1 MSEQRNLVLAV
12 GLSLVVLIS
21 FNYFYEK
28 PKMAELTHQV
38 ETKNVQEN
46 KKDTSKRPEEL
57 ITQVEKI
64 ARPDAINSTG
74 RVAVLTPKLQG
85 SVNLKGG
92 RLDDLTLLGYHET
105 TDQNSEEI
113 TLLNPN
119 NTADSYF
126 VDFGWEGE
134 GKLPDMNTVWK
145 VSSATG
151 SDASKKGSAQLTP
164 SQSVTIYW
172 DNGAGLRFERTF
184 SVDEDY
190 LFSISDRVINN
201 NKSEFKLRSYGN
213 VTRVGTPKTSG
224 YYILHEGAIGV
235 IEGRL
240 KEFDYAKL
248 TKEKNIEQTTIGG
261 WLGFTDKYWLVALV
275 PDQKAQVQTRFKGD
289 QAREIYSSGFVNP
302 EQTLKPGQ
310 TIEVKQ
316 NVFAG
321 AKILR
326 LLDSYEKNAGI
337 DRFDLAVDF
346 GWFYFVTK
354 PLFYVL
360 EFLHQLLGNLG
371 VAILV
376 LTVFVK
382 LLFYPLA
389 NKSFKSMA
397 RMKAVQPKLEALK
410 QRYANDKMRMNQE
423 LMELYRKEKI
433 NPMSGCLPM
442 LIQAPIFFC
451 LYKVFFV
458 TIEMRHAPFFW
469 WIHDLSAPDPT
480 SIFNLF
486 GLLPWVA
493 PSFLMIGAWPLIMGA
508 TMVLQQRMNPQPADP
523 AQAKI
528 MMIMPIM
535 FTYLFASFPAGLV
548 IYWAWSNILTITQQY
563 FITKQA
569 LNSPVVVNRTKRK

>member
-12 GLSLVVLIS
+12 GLSLAILLG
-21 FNYFYEK
+21 FNYFYER
-28 PKMAELTHQV
+28 PKVVELTHQI
-38 ETKNVQEN
+38 EAEKTQASP
-46 KKDTSKRPEEL
+46 KKPEQVASIEKVTRHEAVNTAGRIAILTSKL
-57 ITQVEKI
+57 
-64 ARPDAINSTG
+64 S
-74 RVAVLTPKLQG
+74 G
-85 SVNLKGG
+85 SINLKGG
-92 RLDDLTLLGYHET
+92 RLDDLTLVGYHET
-105 TDQNSEEI
+105 TEQNSAEI

-119 NTADSYF
+119 NTTDAYF

-134 GKLPDMNTVWK
+134 GKLPAADTVWK
-145 VSSATG
+145 A
-151 SDASKKGSAQLTP
+151 KNSAQLSA
-164 SQSVTIYW
+164 SQPVTIYW
-172 DNGAGLRFERTF
+172 ENGDGLRFERTF

-201 NKSEFKLRSYGN
+201 NKSEFKLRSYGQ

-224 YYILHEGAIGV
+224 YYILHEGAIGI

-240 KEFDYAKL
+240 KEFDYLKL
-248 TKEKNIEQTTIGG
+248 TKEKNIEQTTTGG
-261 WLGFTDKYWLVALV
+261 WLGFTDKYWLVALI
-275 PDQKAQVQTRFKGD
+275 PDQKVGVQTRFKGNE
-289 QAREIYSSGFVNP
+289 ASEVYTGEFSNP
-302 EQTLKPGQ
+302 QQTLKPGQ

-326 LLDSYEKNAGI
+326 LLDGYESVLGI

-371 VAILV
+371 GAILV

-397 RMKAVQPKLEALK
+397 RMKSMQPKMEALK
-410 QRYANDKMRMNQE
+410 QRYPNDKARMNQE
-423 LMELYRKEKI
+423 LMDLYRKEKI

-458 TIEMRHAPFFW
+458 TIEMRHAPFFM
-469 WIHDLSAPDPT
+469 WIHDLSSPDPT

-486 GLLPWVA
+486 GLLPFA
-493 PSFLMIGAWPLIMGA
+493 SPSFLMIGAWPLIMGA

-523 AQAKI
+523 AQAKL

-548 IYWAWSNILTITQQY
+548 IYWAWSNILTIAQQY

-569 LNSPVVVNRTKRK
+569 QNAPVVVKSKKR

>member
-12 GLSLVVLIS
+12 GLSLAILIG
-21 FNYFYEK
+21 FNYFYER
-28 PKMAELTHQV
+28 PKVTELSHQV
-38 ETKNVQEN
+38 EVEKTQQN
-46 KKDTSKRPEEL
+46 KQVLSAKQPKEL
-57 ITQVEKI
+57 ISQVEKI
-64 ARPDAINSTG
+64 ARPEAINATS
-74 RVAVLTPKLQG
+74 RVVISTPKLRG
-85 SVNLKGG
+85 SINLEGG
-92 RLDDLTLLGYHET
+92 RLDDLTLVGYHET
-105 TDQNSEEI
+105 TNSNSPEI

-119 NTADSYF
+119 NAADSYF

-134 GKLPDMNTVWK
+134 GRLPDANSLWKLDTSKK
-145 VSSATG
+145 VST
-151 SDASKKGSAQLTP
+151 QLTS
-164 SQSVTIYW
+164 SQPITIYW
-172 DNGAGLRFERTF
+172 ENGMGLRFERTF

-201 NKSEFKLRSYGN
+201 NQNEFKLSSTAQI
-213 VTRVGTPKTSG
+213 TRIGTPKTSG

-240 KEFDYAKL
+240 KEFDYQKL
-248 TKEKNIEQTTIGG
+248 TKEKNIEQVTTGG
-261 WLGFTDKYWLVALV
+261 WIGFTDKYWLVALI
-275 PDQKAQVQTRFKGD
+275 PDQKTAVQTRFKGD
-289 QAREIYSSGFVNP
+289 QVHEIYSSEFVSP

-310 TIEVKQ
+310 SVEVKQ
-316 NVFAG
+316 SVFAG

-326 LLDSYEKNAGI
+326 LLDAYETNLGI

-346 GWFYFVTK
+346 GWFYFLTK

-360 EFLHQLLGNLG
+360 EFLHQLFGNLG
-371 VAILV
+371 VAILI

-397 RMKAVQPKLEALK
+397 RMKAMQPKMEALK
-410 QRYANDKMRMNQE
+410 QRYGNDKVRMNQE

-480 SIFNLF
+480 SVFNLF
-486 GLLPWVA
+486 GLLPFAA

-523 AQAKI
+523 AQAKV

-548 IYWAWSNILTITQQY
+548 IYWAWSNILTIAQQY

-569 LNSPVVVNRTKRK
+569 VIEPDTVKTKKKK

>member
-12 GLSLVVLIS
+12 GLSLAILLG
-21 FNYFYEK
+21 FNYFYER
-28 PKMAELTHQV
+28 PKVVELTHQI
-38 ETKNVQEN
+38 EAEKTQASP
-46 KKDTSKRPEEL
+46 KKPEQVASIEKVTRHEAVNTAGRIAILTSKL
-57 ITQVEKI
+57 
-64 ARPDAINSTG
+64 S
-74 RVAVLTPKLQG
+74 G
-85 SVNLKGG
+85 SINLKGA
-92 RLDDLTLLGYHET
+92 RLDDLTLVGYHET
-105 TDQNSEEI
+105 TEQNSAEI
-113 TLLNPN
+113 TLLNPS
-119 NTADSYF
+119 NTTDAYF

-134 GKLPDMNTVWK
+134 GKLPAADTVWK
-145 VSSATG
+145 AK
-151 SDASKKGSAQLTP
+151 DSAQLSA
-164 SQSVTIYW
+164 SQPVTIYW
-172 DNGAGLRFERTF
+172 ENGTGLRFERTF
-184 SVDEDY
+184 SIDENY
-190 LFSISDRVINN
+190 LFSISNRVINN
-201 NKSEFKLRSYGN
+201 NKSEFKLRSYGQ

-224 YYILHEGAIGV
+224 YYILHEGAIGI

-240 KEFDYAKL
+240 KEFDYPKL
-248 TKEKNIEQTTIGG
+248 TKEKNIEQATTGG
-261 WLGFTDKYWLVALV
+261 WLGFTDKYWLVALI
-275 PDQKAQVQTRFKGD
+275 PDQKEAVQTRFKGD
-289 QAREIYSSGFVNP
+289 QSHEVYTSAFVNP
-302 EQTLKPGQ
+302 EQIVKPGQ

-326 LLDSYEKNAGI
+326 LLDSYESVLGI

-371 VAILV
+371 GAILV

-397 RMKAVQPKLEALK
+397 RMKSMQPKMEALK
-410 QRYANDKMRMNQE
+410 QRYPNDKARMNQE
-423 LMELYRKEKI
+423 LMDLYRKEKI

-458 TIEMRHAPFFW
+458 TIEMRHAPFFM
-469 WIHDLSAPDPT
+469 WIHDLSSPDPT

-486 GLLPWVA
+486 GLLPFA
-493 PSFLMIGAWPLIMGA
+493 SPSFLMIGAWPLIMGA

-523 AQAKI
+523 AQAKL

-548 IYWAWSNILTITQQY
+548 IYWAWSNILTIAQQY

-569 LNSPVVVNRTKRK
+569 QNAPVVVKSKKR